1 LSQIHLRRHR
11 FVTHQRKDKKGTM
24 AEDPALAKF
33 KLGIN
38 LLRKGRS
45 SEASEYFQDAANLDQ
60 KNPYYLSFLG
70 VSVARAQRKWAA
82 AVELC
87 EMALSLRRNEAQLYL
102 NLAEVYVSA
111 GRRDDAVEVLDK
123 GLIYF
128 RVDARI
134 RRARANLG
142 KRGSPV
148 LPFLE
153 RGHFLNRNLGKLRRR
168 VSERL
173 WKSKI

>member
-1 LSQIHLRRHR
+1 MSE
-11 FVTHQRKDKKGTM
+11 TM
-24 AEDPALAKF
+24 AEETAIADF

-38 LLRKGRS
+38 LLRKGQS
-45 SEASEYFQDAANLDQ
+45 AEATEHFRHAAELEQ

-82 AVELC
+82 AVKLC
-87 EMALSLRRNEAQLYL
+87 EMAIGLRRNEAQLYL

-111 GRRDDAVEVLDK
+111 GQRDEAVEILDRA
-123 GLIYF
+123 LIYF
-128 RVDARI
+128 SADARI

-142 KRGSPV
+142 VRSSPV

-153 RGHFLNRNLGKLRRR
+153 RGHFLNRSLGKLRRR
-168 VSERL
+168 VSGRH
-173 WKSKI
+173 

>member
-1 LSQIHLRRHR
+1 
-11 FVTHQRKDKKGTM
+11 M
-24 AEDPALAKF
+24 ATDSAIAEF

-38 LLRKGRS
+38 LLRKGHS
-45 SEASEYFQDAANLDQ
+45 AEATKYFRHAAELEQ
-60 KNPYYLSFLG
+60 ENPYYLSFLG
-70 VSVARAQRKWAA
+70 VAVARAQRKWAA

-87 EMALSLRRNEAQLYL
+87 ETALSLRRNEAQLYL

-128 RVDARI
+128 RVDPRI

-142 KRGSPV
+142 MRCPPV

-153 RGHFLNRNLGKLRRR
+153 REHFLNRSLGKLRRR
-168 VSERL
+168 VSGRL
-173 WKSKI
+173 WK

>member
-1 LSQIHLRRHR
+1 
-11 FVTHQRKDKKGTM
+11 M
-24 AEDPALAKF
+24 AEETAIADF

-38 LLRKGRS
+38 LLRKGQS
-45 SEASEYFQDAANLDQ
+45 AEATEHFRHAAELEQ

-82 AVELC
+82 AVKLC
-87 EMALSLRRNEAQLYL
+87 EMAIGLRRNEAQLYL

-111 GRRDDAVEVLDK
+111 GQRDEAVEILDRA
-123 GLIYF
+123 LIYF
-128 RVDARI
+128 SADARI

-142 KRGSPV
+142 VRSSPV

-153 RGHFLNRNLGKLRRR
+153 RGHFLNRSLGKLRRR
-168 VSERL
+168 VSSRH
-173 WKSKI
+173 